1 MGFNYLLAG
10 FLFLLNPDVVVLD
23 LLPDFIGY
31 LLIMKGLSKASKI
44 SLDFA
49 SSRKY
54 FGYLFILSL
63 VKIPLYLAGLA
74 ISASDTF
81 MILLCTSVIG
91 IIDAVLAFSAFSA
104 FFNAISAS
112 TVNMNLGERD
122 TNTIFGGYEKIK
134 KFTLAFT
141 IIKPATYILPELTRL
156 DNSEYGEVTVQGVV
170 SLFNFYIYFVAIF
183 VIIGLI
189 VGIVWY
195 TRIRKYV
202 KGLIGIS
209 AYTLALEEKYNSVYV
224 EDSTLRN
231 KDTLFISLSLLTA
244 AFVMT
249 FKLQLDGI
257 NYLIPTASAVLLC
270 LVASRFGK
278 LSGINAKKF
287 KTFSLIYLVLSAV
300 YWIYNYLFVKS
311 FIIIDNSSIGMT
323 VSYAEQLDIMLATDF
338 GILYGFIGLCI
349 GCVVVSVCLI
359 LLVNA
364 LFRVLKAVMVENRV
378 CVFEKEADILKRNTD
393 IFANEEND
401 KLVSTFKLC
410 RFLALLM
417 PVMDVA
423 QTALSALFAEFWLID
438 SLVRIIF
445 IVLAC
450 HLISQIK
457 DSYKKNNYL
466 E

>member
-1 MGFNYLLAG
+1 MGFNYLLVG
-10 FLFLLNPDVVVLD
+10 LLFLLNPDIVVLD

-31 LLIMKGLSKASKI
+31 ILIMKGLLKASKI

-54 FGYLFILSL
+54 FSYLFILSL

-91 IIDAVLAFSAFSA
+91 IIDAYLAFSAFSA

-112 TVNMNLGERD
+112 TVNMGLDEKETD
-122 TNTIFGGYEKIK
+122 AIFYGYDKIR

-141 IIKPATYILPELTRL
+141 IIKPALYILPELTRL

-170 SLFNFYIYFVAIF
+170 GLFDFYVYFIAIF

-195 TRIRKYV
+195 IRIRNY
-202 KGLIGIS
+202 LNIIINIP
-209 AYTLALEEKYNSVYV
+209 AYMNVLEERYKAVYV
-224 EDSTLRN
+224 DDPTLRN
-231 KDTLFISLSLLTA
+231 KDTLFASLSLLTA
-244 AFVMT
+244 AFVLT

-257 NYLIPTASAVLLC
+257 NYLIPTACAVLLC
-270 LVASRFGK
+270 IVASRFGK

-287 KTFSLIYLVLSAV
+287 KTFSLIYLVLSAA

-338 GILYGFIGLCI
+338 GVLYGFIGLCI
-349 GCVVVSVCLI
+349 GCAVVSVFFI
-359 LLVNA
+359 LLMNA
-364 LFRVLKAVMVENRV
+364 LFGALKAVMVENRI
-378 CVFEKEADILKRNTD
+378 CVFEKEEDILKRSTD

-401 KLVSTFKLC
+401 KLVSTFRIC
-410 RFLALLM
+410 RFLALLL
-417 PVMDVA
+417 PVLDIA

-438 SLVRIIF
+438 SLVRIVF
-445 IVLAC
+445 IVCAC
-450 HLISQIK
+450 YLISLIK
-457 DSYKKNNYL
+457 DAYKKNNYL